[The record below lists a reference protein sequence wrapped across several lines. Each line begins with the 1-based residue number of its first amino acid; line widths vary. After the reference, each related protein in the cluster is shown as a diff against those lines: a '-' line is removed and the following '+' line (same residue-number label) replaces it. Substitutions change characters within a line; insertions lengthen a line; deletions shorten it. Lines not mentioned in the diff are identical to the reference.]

1 MSYIGYLVKDAQG
14 QELFVNGIRR
24 SGLFNY
30 QFELVYPLYYHGIDF
45 DTEYLNLSRNA
56 TVKLAKKVKVAFKN
70 TPFEIVAFYGLI
82 SDTEMEEIYT
92 GENLPMIKEIENE

>member
-1 MSYIGYLVKDAQG
+1 MSYIGYLVRDAQG

-30 QFELVYPLYYHGIDF
+30 QFELVYPIYYHGVDF
-45 DTEYLNLSRNA
+45 DPEYLNLSRSA

-82 SDTEMEEIYT
+82 SATEMEEMDLI
-92 GENLPMIKEIENE
+92 NLEYGTVSKER